1 MPDENS
7 LETVCRDCLRQLQSS
22 LDRTRSRASKL
33 LTLPEAVLWRSP
45 SSEGRDVSSDESLL
59 QDMYSATRDVC
70 LTLESLVSGLE
81 ELSPTRESILG
92 LIDGVYRSNFA
103 AEVSQES
110 LLDKESLGKS
120 LAQTLAVVRQ
130 YTRFL
135 SVEEHP
141 DLRSSIREMARDI
154 DLGRGWRSLSLM
166 RLP

>member
-1 MPDENS
+1 MPDDSS
-7 LETVCRDCLRQLQSS
+7 LETVCRDCLRPLQSS
-22 LDRTRSRASKL
+22 LDRTRSRARKL
-33 LTLPEAVLWRSP
+33 LTLPEAMRRSP
-45 SSEGRDVSSDESLL
+45 SSEGREVSSDESLL

-166 RLP
+166 R